1 MNRSQLPPARGG
13 PARQVRVAL
22 TAVRGRTQLEDA
34 LVLHGEGESVAVLRV
49 RCLNAMARQD
59 VTGMHIV
66 PPFPSRPIALL
77 NICAPDSH
85 IWYEAAHSDW
95 LHETDPKPFEI
106 PVRFDFFE
114 RIQQM
119 EVCLLDL
126 EDGSGTAKL
135 QVRQRP
141 ARCVPSCVCKL
152 AALLVKRL
160 SGLVKR
166 FSGLV
171 KRRRRRQV
179 SVMYTPPET
188 LPRDFVAGAAHRPE
202 SPARAPSQ
210 QTAAGCHSAVRS
222 NEPLR
227 SLGV

>member
-1 MNRSQLPPARGG
+1 MHRQLRHALGPTEWRRKPANRSQLSPARGG

-22 TAVRGRTQLEDA
+22 TAARGRTQLKDA
-34 LVLHGEGESVAVLRV
+34 LVLHGESESVAVLRV

-59 VTGMHIV
+59 VTGKHIV

-77 NICAPDSH
+77 NIRAPDSH

-141 ARCVPSCVCKL
+141 ARCVPCCVCKL
-152 AALLVKRL
+152 AERLAGQTPFWTGQTPAALPGV
-160 SGLVKR
+160 GHV
-166 FSGLV
+166 
-171 KRRRRRQV
+171 
-179 SVMYTPPET
+179 
-188 LPRDFVAGAAHRPE
+188 
-202 SPARAPSQ
+202 
-210 QTAAGCHSAVRS
+210 HSAGNAAARLCRWCGPQS
-222 NEPLR
+222 
-227 SLGV
+227 